1 MALKKLLGKLARPTR
16 RIVLELDLARGVLET
31 FPRNPLQMMQ
41 LVGATSLTDLRDV
54 LRDAADDP
62 RVAGLIVHVADCGQP
77 LQVLDEIGEVL
88 QEFAATKP
96 TAAWS
101 ESFGELGDA
110 LGLFK
115 LATACRQVFLQPTGG
130 LGIGGLEVQITLLKG
145 MLNKA
150 GVDPQFGQRYE
161 YKTAADQFAADEVS
175 EANREMTTRIAQ
187 SVVDDAVAT
196 IARRRGLDQEQV
208 WQAMNASPLTAR
220 QAQEAGLVDQLA
232 YRDEVYAQ
240 LLSQW
245 QATPEQLLFVSRHQA
260 RSQGMR
266 KLCGRGRG
274 KVAVISLRGGIVT
287 GRGGRS
293 PFGGETAGSDLVDEH
308 FRAVLRDDDV
318 KAVLFDVESPGG
330 SAVASD
336 LIRRSVLRV
345 RESGRPVV
353 ARMGKVAASGG
364 YYVSMPCDEIVALP
378 TTLTGSI
385 GVVAGKFVTRRLQEL
400 LGITREPVRIGA
412 AAGMMSSATEFTT
425 EDWERLNQELDRI
438 YETFTTF
445 AAEDRGMSK
454 EMLETVAKGRVWTG
468 ADARERGLIDHL
480 GGWNLA
486 WQRACALADID
497 PRTAVAQRIGT
508 GSLLEKVIP
517 ARSSE
522 HRAGSTRT
530 IWPGSEQSWIGLA
543 AHVGL
548 HVEGALALPWRFDL
562 R

>member
-1 MALKKLLGKLARPTR
+1 MALTKLLSTVSRPTR

-31 FPRNPLQMMQ
+31 FPRNPLQMLQ
-41 LVGATSLTDLRDV
+41 VVGATSLTSLREN
-54 LRDAADDP
+54 LRDAATDP
-62 RVAGLIVHVADCGQP
+62 RVAGLIVHVAECGQP

-88 QEFAATKP
+88 HEFAAAKP

-101 ESFGELGDA
+101 ESFGELGNA

-115 LATACRQVFLQPTGG
+115 LATACHRVFTQPTGEVN
-130 LGIGGLEVQITLLKG
+130 IGGLEVQITLLKG
-145 MLNKA
+145 MLNKV
-150 GVDPQFGQRYE
+150 GVDPQFAQRYE

-175 EANREMTTRIAQ
+175 EANREMITRIAQ
-187 SVVDDAVAT
+187 SIVDDAVAT
-196 IARRRGLDQEQV
+196 IADRRGLDQQQV
-208 WQAMNASPLTAR
+208 WDAVNSSPLTAQ
-220 QAQEAGLVDQLA
+220 QAKACGLIDQVA
-232 YRDEVYAQ
+232 YRDQVYV
-240 LLSQW
+240 LLLDEW
-245 QATPEQLLFVSRHQA
+245 RAEPEQLLFVSRHHNRA
-260 RSQGMR
+260 KRH
-266 KLCGRGRG
+266 CGRRRE
-274 KVAVISLRGGIVT
+274 KVAIVSLRGGIVT

-308 FRAVLRDDDV
+308 FRAVLRDEGI

-336 LIRRSVLRV
+336 FIRRSVLRV

-353 ARMGKVAASGG
+353 ARMGRVAASGG

-385 GVVAGKFVTRRLQEL
+385 GVVAGKFVTRRLNDL
-400 LGITREPVRIGA
+400 LGLTREPIRIGA
-412 AAGMMSSATEFTT
+412 GAGMMSSSTEFTA
-425 EDWERLNQELDRI
+425 EDWERLDRELDRI
-438 YETFTTF
+438 YQNFTTF
-445 AAEDRGMSK
+445 AAEDRRMSL
-454 EMLETVAKGRVWTG
+454 EALETVAKGRVWTG
-468 ADARERGLIDHL
+468 ADARARGLVDHV

-486 WQRACALADID
+486 WRRACALADLD
-497 PRTAVAQRIGT
+497 PERAESVRIGV
-508 GSLLEKVIP
+508 GSVLEKIIP

-530 IWPGSEQSWIGLA
+530 LWPGTEQSWTALA

-548 HVEGALALPWRFDL
+548 HVEGALALPWRLDL